1 MNEHISMNE
10 IIFLQRYYN
19 KHNIN
24 RIKKCNYNIIL
35 ISMQSELQYYIPI
48 FTNIDI
54 NYIY

>member
-24 RIKKCNYNIIL
+24 RIKKCNYNIIV

>member
-10 IIFLQRYYN
+10 IIFLQWYYN

>member
-24 RIKKCNYNIIL
+24 RIKKYNYNIIL